1 MGKVEGL
8 GGVFLKAKDPKALSD
23 WYERILGVPFEG
35 NSYVVLPF
43 TGEDGTPSAAYN
55 ILSFS
60 PMDSDYF
67 KPSTSP
73 AMLNLRVSGLKELL
87 ADLTSKGVT
96 LVGDMVEGEYGSFGW
111 ILDPEGNK
119 VELWEPPA

>member
-23 WYERILGVPFEG
+23 WYERVLGVPFEG

-67 KPSTSP
+67 KPALSQ
-73 AMLNLRVSGLKELL
+73 AMLNLRVSGLRELL
-87 ADLTSKGVT
+87 EDLKKAGVT

-119 VELWEPPA
+119 IELWEPPA